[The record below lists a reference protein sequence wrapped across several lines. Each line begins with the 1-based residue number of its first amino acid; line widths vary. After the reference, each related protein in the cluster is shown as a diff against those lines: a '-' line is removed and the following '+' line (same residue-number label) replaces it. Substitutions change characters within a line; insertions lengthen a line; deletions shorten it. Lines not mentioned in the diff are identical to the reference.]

1 MNAVTRPDGFNRLA
15 QPLQRALWERGWTGL
30 RDSQVAALPLIL
42 DTRDDVVI
50 SAATAAG
57 KTEAAFLPLLTRL
70 WQDKESSNGL
80 VLYVAPVKALINDQV
95 ERLQLFCERM
105 DIPVYP
111 WHGDVGHLSRKR
123 FFADPRGVV
132 MITPESLESL
142 LFRRGADVRHIF
154 AKLHAVVVD
163 ELHAFIGNV
172 RGRQLQSLL
181 HRLEAQLGQRVK
193 RIGLS
198 ATLGDMGLAA
208 EFLRPGLGGDVHII
222 TTPGERRSIQLA
234 VKAILQ
240 PNTATQTAQEAHW
253 TIAGELFDRLRGAN
267 YLVFPAG
274 VGLVEL
280 YADALRKRCES
291 AGLPVTYFPHHGR
304 LAKSERE
311 ETEAELKRGNLPVSA
326 ICTTTLEMGI
336 DIGAIKGVVQIGAP
350 QTVASLC
357 QRIGRAGRR
366 DGDVAVLWQYCIADT
381 LGPGVDCVDSLYAD
395 LVQAVAVIQLFLA
408 KWYEPPLVGA
418 LHYSTLIQQILSLVG
433 ERHGTTAAQAY
444 QMLCQ
449 TGPFNGINEAGFI
462 ALLRAMAAKDL
473 LIQDSNKVL
482 LHGTLGEKLANH
494 YTFYAAFPDSEEYR
508 LRHGGK
514 ELGTLPLQ
522 GNCAQGDV
530 ITFAGRRWSIEDIDH
545 QKRWVNLVASS
556 MGKLPRT
563 PGSGTPVHR
572 RVREE
577 MRAVLAGNDVP
588 VWLDA
593 TARSLLGDAQR
604 QYKALGLDGNRFVVE
619 GHTVYLFL
627 WEGDQ
632 LQGALAVLLK
642 SFGLDARN
650 MGICIEISH
659 STRELVEK
667 RLLEISSQPCPSA
680 DSVIRR
686 RNVSGSE
693 KWDWVLPDDLFVA
706 SYASRALALEDAHAL
721 CKVLTEPQ
729 KCGPNDCDQV
739 AIVNTQ
745 TGKIASQI
753 FTPSFPLHPMET
765 ANFFRPPQ

>member
-1 MNAVTRPDGFNRLA
+1 MNAFTAPDGFNRLA

-70 WQDKESSNGL
+70 WQDKETSTGL

-111 WHGDVGHLSRKR
+111 WHGDVGQTSRKR

-132 MITPESLESL
+132 MITPESLEAL
-142 LFRRGADVRHIF
+142 LFRRGAELRNIF
-154 AKLHAVVVD
+154 SKLQAVVVD

-181 HRLEAQLGQRVK
+181 HRLEAQLGQRVQ

-208 EFLRPGLGGDVHII
+208 EFLRPRHGSAVHIVA
-222 TTPGERRSIQLA
+222 TPGEKRNIQLA

-240 PNTATQTAQEAHW
+240 PNTATQTTQDAHW
-253 TIAGELFDRLRGAN
+253 TIADELFERLRGAN

-274 VGLVEL
+274 VGLVEF
-280 YADALRKRCES
+280 YADALRKRCEG

-366 DGDVAVLWQYCIADT
+366 DGDVAVLWQYCIAET
-381 LGPGVDCVDSLYAD
+381 LSPGANCVDSLYAD
-395 LVQAVAVIQLFLA
+395 LIQAVAVIQLFLV
-408 KWYEPPLVGA
+408 KWYEPPMVGA

-449 TGPFNGINEAGFI
+449 TGPFKGISEADFI

-473 LIQDSNKVL
+473 VMQDANKAL
-482 LHGTLGEKLANH
+482 LHGTRGEKMVNH

-514 ELGTLPLQ
+514 ELGTLPLP
-522 GNCAQGDV
+522 GASAQGDV
-530 ITFAGRRWSIEDIDH
+530 ITFAGRRWRIEGINH
-545 QKRWVNLVASS
+545 EKRLVDLAISS

-563 PGSGTPVHR
+563 HGSGLPVHR
-572 RVREE
+572 SVREE
-577 MRAVLAGNDVP
+577 MRAVLEGCNIP

-593 TARSLLGDAQR
+593 AARSLLGDAQR
-604 QYKALGLDGNRFVVE
+604 QYKALKLEDNRFVVE

-632 LQGALAVLLK
+632 LQAALAVLLR
-642 SFGLDARN
+642 SRGLDASN
-650 MGICIEISH
+650 MGICIEIAH
-659 STRELVEK
+659 ATREMVEQ
-667 RLLEISSQPCPSA
+667 RLLEISAQPCPMA
-680 DSVIRR
+680 DALIPR

-693 KWDWVLPDDLFVA
+693 KWDWVLPDDLFMA
-706 SYASRALALEDAHAL
+706 SYASRALALEEAHAL
-721 CKVLTEPQ
+721 CKILT
-729 KCGPNDCDQV
+729 DQRTIK
-739 AIVNTQ
+739 AI
-745 TGKIASQI
+745 
-753 FTPSFPLHPMET
+753 
-765 ANFFRPPQ
+765 

>member
-1 MNAVTRPDGFNRLA
+1 MNAVTPPDGFNRLA
-15 QPLQRALWERGWTGL
+15 QPLQRALWARGWTGL
-30 RDSQVAALPLIL
+30 RDNQVAALPLIL

-57 KTEAAFLPLLTRL
+57 KTEAAFMPLLTRL
-70 WQDKESSNGL
+70 WHDKEPSSGL

-95 ERLQLFCERM
+95 ERLQLFCDPM

-111 WHGDVGHLSRKR
+111 WHGDVGQSSRKR

-132 MITPESLESL
+132 MITPESLEAL
-142 LFRRGADVRHIF
+142 LFRRGAELRHIF
-154 AKLHAVVVD
+154 AKLQAVAVD

-181 HRLEAQLGQRVK
+181 HRLEAQLGQRVQ

-208 EFLRPGLGGDVHII
+208 EFLRPGHGGAVHII
-222 TTPGERRSIQLA
+222 ATPGEKRNMQLA

-240 PNTATQTAQEAHW
+240 PSTATQTSQDAHW
-253 TIAGELFDRLRGAN
+253 TIADELFERLRGAN

-274 VGLVEL
+274 VGLVEF
-280 YADALRKRCES
+280 YADALRKRCEN

-311 ETEAELKRGNLPVSA
+311 ETESELKRGNLPVSA

-366 DGDVAVLWQYCIADT
+366 EGDVAVLWQYCVAET
-381 LGPGVDCVDSLYAD
+381 LNPGATCVDGLYAD

-418 LHYSTLIQQILSLVG
+418 LHYSTLIQQVLSVVG

-449 TGPFNGINEAGFI
+449 TGPFKGISEANFI
-462 ALLRAMAAKDL
+462 ELLRAMSAKDL
-473 LIQDSNKVL
+473 VMQDANKVL
-482 LHGTLGEKLANH
+482 LHGSRGEKMVNH
-494 YTFYAAFPDSEEYR
+494 YTFYAAFPDSQEYR

-514 ELGTLPLQ
+514 ELGTLPLP
-522 GNCAQGDV
+522 GTSAAGDV
-530 ITFAGRRWSIEDIDH
+530 ITFAGRRWRIEGINH
-545 QKRWVNLVASS
+545 EKRLVDLATSS

-563 PGSGTPVHR
+563 QGGGLPVHR

-577 MRAVLAGNDVP
+577 MRAVLASNEIP
-588 VWLDA
+588 AWLDA
-593 TARSLLGDAQR
+593 TARSLLMDAQR
-604 QYKALGLDGNRFVVE
+604 QYKALQLEDRRYVVE

-627 WEGDQ
+627 WHGDQ
-632 LQGALAVLLK
+632 LQDALAALLR
-642 SFGLDARN
+642 SVGLDAKN
-650 MGICIEISH
+650 IGICIQTDH
-659 STRELVEK
+659 STRELIER
-667 RLLEISSQPCPSA
+667 RLLEISEKPCPA
-680 DSVIRR
+680 ATDIIQRKSV
-686 RNVSGSE
+686 SDAE
-693 KWDWVLPDDLFVA
+693 KWDWVLPDDLFLT
-706 SYASRALALEDAHAL
+706 SYASRALELEDAHA
-721 CKVLTEPQ
+721 Q
-729 KCGPNDCDQV
+729 CG
-739 AIVNTQ
+739 
-745 TGKIASQI
+745 KLS
-753 FTPSFPLHPMET
+753 SPMPRT
-765 ANFFRPPQ
+765 

>member
-1 MNAVTRPDGFNRLA
+1 MNAATPTDGFDRLA

-30 RDSQVAALPLIL
+30 RDSQIAALPLIL
-42 DTRDDVVI
+42 DTREDVVI
-50 SAATAAG
+50 AAATATG
-57 KTEAAFLPLLTRL
+57 KTEAVFLPLLTRL
-70 WQDKESSNGL
+70 WQDKVPTSGL
-80 VLYVAPVKALINDQV
+80 ILYVAPVKALINDQV
-95 ERLQLFCERM
+95 ERLQLLCERM

-111 WHGDVGHLSRKR
+111 WHGDVGQSSRKR

-142 LFRRGADVRHIF
+142 LFRRGSDLRHIF
-154 AKLHAVVVD
+154 SKMQAVVVD

-181 HRLEAQLGQRVK
+181 HRLEAQLGQRIQ

-208 EFLRPGLGGDVHII
+208 DFLRPGHGSAVHIVA
-222 TTPGERRSIQLA
+222 TPGEKRNIQLA

-240 PNTATQTAQEAHW
+240 PNTATQTTQDAHW
-253 TIAGELFDRLRGAN
+253 TIADELFERLRGAN

-274 VGLVEL
+274 VGLVEF
-280 YADALRKRCES
+280 YADALRKLCES

-366 DGDVAVLWQYCIADT
+366 DGDVAVLWQYCIAET
-381 LGPGVDCVDSLYAD
+381 LSPSANCVDSLYAD

-408 KWYEPPLVGA
+408 KWYEPPLVRA

-449 TGPFNGINEAGFI
+449 TGPFKGISEANFI
-462 ALLRAMAAKDL
+462 ALLRSMAVKDL
-473 LIQDSNKVL
+473 VMQDPNKVL
-482 LHGTLGEKLANH
+482 LHGTRGEKFVNH
-494 YTFYAAFPDSEEYR
+494 YTFFAAFPDSEEYR

-514 ELGTLPLQ
+514 ELGTLPLS
-522 GNCAQGDV
+522 GTSAKGDV
-530 ITFAGRRWSIEDIDH
+530 ITFAGRRWRIEDIDH
-545 QKRWVNLVASS
+545 EKHLIDLATSS

-563 PGSGTPVHR
+563 QGGGLPVHR

-577 MRAVLAGNDVP
+577 MRAVLAGNNNP

-593 TARSLLGDAQR
+593 TARSLLKDAQR
-604 QYKALGLDGNRFVVE
+604 QYKALLLANNRFVIE
-619 GHTVYLFL
+619 GYTVYLFL

-632 LQGALAVLLK
+632 LQTALSVLLR
-642 SFGLDARN
+642 SCGLDAKN
-650 MGICIEISH
+650 IGICIEISH
-659 STRELVEK
+659 ATRELVERK
-667 RLLEISSQPCPSA
+667 LFEISAQPCPAA
-680 DSVIRR
+680 DDVINRR
-686 RNVSGSE
+686 DVTGSE
-693 KWDWVLPDDLFVA
+693 KWDWVLPDDLFLS

-721 CKVLTEPQ
+721 CKILTDEQ
-729 KCGPNDCDQV
+729 MIG
-739 AIVNTQ
+739 TQ
-745 TGKIASQI
+745 
-753 FTPSFPLHPMET
+753 
-765 ANFFRPPQ
+765 